1 MALDVDQTTYDQF
14 KETWVADIEKEPDTV
29 RKGRAFAIKI
39 ARQWLEVDPNDDDF
53 IYADGSRDG
62 GIDIAYLD
70 QAGHEENPSTDDE
83 DDSEQIGHT
92 WYIFQSKYGSSLS
105 GKNAVANEG
114 RKFLDSYSGKRE
126 VSTQSE
132 SVFEKI
138 RTFAKGNSE
147 GRDKIVLAIATVDS
161 LTDEQKEQM
170 NKIRDWGTKTFASSS
185 VQFEVESVSLEAL
198 FDKMNGRQ
206 QRVQV
211 DINGSLDIGG
221 DETAVGRVTLF
232 ELYEFL
238 KKYRDKTGELD
249 QLYEWNVRR
258 WLGMTKSKRVNHG
271 IRTTLENNPK
281 NFGVFNNGITFI
293 VDKLNNKGS
302 QRFGLLNP
310 YVVNG
315 CQTTR
320 TIFEVLDRRLGVG
333 GSGHNP
339 VREEWESRY
348 KDSWVAVKVITS
360 AGDEKQVEDITKYT
374 NTQNAVRER
383 DMTALDTQ
391 FKEWKSQVAKL
402 HGRFLEIQRGGW
414 ESRKAFEKNH
424 PDAQPRFT
432 SVSGT
437 EPIIANDMIKVYG
450 AGWMG
455 HVGKAGR
462 RSDDFLPGPKGA
474 VFKEISEM
482 YSEGD
487 FGADDLVAA
496 HILFTYGK
504 HMGFGKR
511 GSGHKRSHTR
521 FAFYYT
527 SVELLRDVLLAP
539 DSSIP
544 VTNSEVSKAIIKLNA
559 LDGDEI
565 DQFVNF
571 GLQVIDNYFA
581 DGISAPYRSD
591 PAYKETNSI
600 QLMLQSHRFDANN
613 MMTMIPNFVG
623 QLDVI
628 KNAVQ
633 FSTIDG
639 VSVRDKYRKYLSI
652 P

>member
-14 KETWVADIEKEPDTV
+14 KETWTADIEKEPDTV
-29 RKGRAFAIKI
+29 RRGRAFAIKI
-39 ARQWLEVDPNDDDF
+39 ATQWLEVDPNDDDF

-70 QAGHEENPSTDDE
+70 QAGHEENPSTD

-170 NKIRDWGTKTFASSS
+170 NKIRDWGTKTFASNGI
-185 VQFEVESVSLEAL
+185 QFEVESVSVEAL
-198 FDKMNGRQ
+198 FNRMNGRQ
-206 QRVQV
+206 QRTQV
-211 DINGSLDIGG
+211 DINGSLNIGG
-221 DETAVGRVTLF
+221 DRTAVGRVTLL

-249 QLYEWNVRR
+249 QLYELNVRR

-271 IRTTLENNPK
+271 IRITLENTPED
-281 NFGVFNNGITFI
+281 FGVFNNGITLI
-293 VDKLNNKGS
+293 VDKLNDKGS

-348 KDSWVAVKVITS
+348 KDSWVAVKVIPK
-360 AGDEKQVEDITKYT
+360 AGDEKLVEDITRFT

-383 DMTALDTQ
+383 DMTALDDQ
-391 FKEWKSQVAKL
+391 FKKWKFLMEKQ

-424 PDAQPRFT
+424 PDAKPRFT
-432 SVSGT
+432 SMSGA

-462 RSDDFLPGPKGA
+462 RSDDFLPGPKGS
-474 VFKEISEM
+474 VFKEISAM
-482 YSEGD
+482 YGGGD
-487 FGADDLVAA
+487 FGADDLLAA
-496 HILFTYGK
+496 HILFSYGK
-504 HMGFGKR
+504 RIGFGRR
-511 GSGHKRSHTR
+511 GSGPKRSHTR
-521 FAFYYT
+521 FAFYYA
-527 SVELLRDVLLAP
+527 SIELLRDILRAP
-539 DSSIP
+539 DSSTP

-565 DQFVNF
+565 YQFVNF
-571 GLQVIDNYFA
+571 GVQVIDRYFA
-581 DGISAPYRSD
+581 DVEGAPYRSD
-591 PAYKETNSI
+591 PGFKETNSI
-600 QLMLQSHRFDANN
+600 QLLLQSHRFDASN
-613 MMTMIPNFVG
+613 MMAAIPGFLT
-623 QLDVI
+623 QLDTIKDVI
-628 KNAVQ
+628 Q
-633 FSTIDG
+633 LSTVDG
-639 VSVRDKYRKYLSI
+639 VSTRDKYRKYLSI